1 MPVTIWKTL
10 RELHDKTQVETA
22 QLVDITQSHYSNIER
37 GVSRP
42 SARTT
47 TRLLEVL
54 PIPKG
59 FNQDA
64 IIRHLSDEIPEEYAS
79 ISRTLSEVRPVWDQ
93 ELRTASGI
101 SRSPILS
108 IDAQAGLV
116 WLAWLSGGDQNSAVL
131 DDERDDPTMIIKRWE
146 SLVSDIFSRGRGP
159 GPVEAL
165 FAAHANNQTLD
176 YDWNETWQ
184 LWSSLSEAD
193 KSLVANL
200 IKTLAQKRIR
210 SES

>member
-1 MPVTIWKTL
+1 MPATIWKTL
-10 RELHDKTQVETA
+10 RELHNKTQVETA
-22 QLVDITQSHYSNIER
+22 QLAGINQSHYSHIER
-37 GVSRP
+37 GSSRTSP
-42 SARTT
+42 RTAA
-47 TRLLEVL
+47 RLLEVL

-59 FNQDA
+59 LNQDA
-64 IIRHLSDEIPEEYAS
+64 IVKHLSEEIPEDYAR
-79 ISRTLSEVRPVWDQ
+79 ISRTLSEGRPSWER
-93 ELRTASGI
+93 ELRAALFI
-101 SRSPILS
+101 SVSPTLS

-116 WLAWLSGGDQNSAVL
+116 WLVRISSDQDSAIL
-131 DDERDDPTMIIKRWE
+131 DDEHADPTMVIDRWQ
-146 SLVSDIFSRGRGP
+146 SLVQDVSRRRLGP
-159 GPVEAL
+159 SPVEAL

-200 IKTLAQKRIR
+200 IKTLAQNRIR